1 MSNYLS
7 CNENK
12 WHFYQIDSSG
22 FPEEKS
28 EDSLTIQTYSG
39 TNVITQEGSK
49 LQWKSKDITNLF
61 VRANN
66 DTNYTQVNFDNTS
79 KRVKFEFQTPK
90 VTNCTINKGNL
101 QPNSRLSL
109 TAALEYTLI
118 ISPIDDNVL
127 YIYTTYDIEDP
138 SAEDSSKTKTIQK
151 KAYVPI
157 EGSLKLYSFSNPTVS
172 IYPNT
177 IEYNNDEN
185 NNENSYFTLTHED
198 VSNLSN
204 AFNSDD
210 DGFKTT
216 VTVEVENISKTV
228 DLSAKVYQS
237 RYIQSVNVNIA
248 ALIDSSNIYK
258 TFIIGNK
265 GNESAT
271 TESFTDTNGV
281 DSFYIG
287 LTNDK
292 KVENYPIESFVNI
305 DIIKQYNEISC
316 IKFDTDF
323 YAKNLKNDNSL
334 AYYSIP
340 LRSETLRRALWQ
352 INVSTASIKGIGTLK
367 VKDVFPNNEILEN
380 CEDTINTYVNKLLDN
395 YTAYKNIKTLE
406 GEVNNGNYDAQLLA
420 LSTIP
425 ENDTFKDKVVGLYQL
440 GDHKDEDLLVGGFE
454 YYTKDISA
462 DFLQSIF
469 KVDNAKFFDKSQKQ
483 SLESLKSVAYHI
495 NCKKVENLDMGAA
508 DGGDNTFDITNIDKP
523 ISRFI
528 AKVTATKDSTI
539 GEIKKKENVVYD
551 YNYLL
556 NNKTEAENKLWIKA
570 VNLTNTVDDF
580 YYKDAIFA
588 SGGSTDVPKRIIKE
602 QWIPVKVEKRNN
614 SCFIVLDTNVNI
626 IKPDGKA
633 ENLAGQNDIEKF
645 RNGSGMFD
653 MGNSKVVTNN
663 YDEYRLTEILNN
675 LSIKRFENFGYEIF
689 YKNNNTEISTS
700 DVNTDKGIISF
711 KFFLYSFGFSWT
723 KYNGSKESCYA
734 NKLCFVSAD
743 DIELGADSVK
753 YNFGITKN
761 NLFYK
766 DTNPVL
772 GSSSG
777 VYNNNHYIYY
787 TLGYDN
793 DKYTVTQTM
802 TEDLKPLGPDD
813 RNIVGP
819 FIIADNVSIGSKE
832 YKLSKNKRNND
843 DNTEYVYDSFR
854 NVAAFRPFKDGD
866 MTSELE
872 YKDDICDTISLDK
885 GFIQDYMLRYKD
897 AYTLVKQLDET
908 GAETS
913 NSFII
918 YAGEINENNENFIF
932 TKKVS
937 EKDVIIQQVKSNFT
951 GSYADE
957 VLSNI
962 SDVINQPPFT
972 ASILEADIDY
982 NGVQLK
988 GLKSTSVANNTYV
1001 VYKLYIDDT
1010 LDKYDNESTKK
1021 VDNPVPPIRIDET
1034 EFTVNIFPFNY
1045 DSRGNQVNVP
1055 STVSQFILY
1064 GQTEDKS
1071 GNVSTANNVNYIYSK
1086 TFTVSSAADE
1096 IETID
1101 DERFSYKGIMP
1112 ILLNRSLEQLNV
1124 DFNFDVTS
1132 PDAVELLIDKLKNY
1146 TLSEKIFNNVKVD
1159 GGVSETQAYDSLSL
1173 MHVYS
1178 ENNIKDIQNY
1188 TGDAINE
1195 KWWKSLDDVIAP
1207 LGYTGIEITT
1217 ASNTIQ
1223 NIYIGLEPKLIEK
1236 QIAVFAQSI
1245 YNYEWYLKT
1254 ANNAIIGV
1262 YPNEDYTF
1270 EYSTNENV
1278 SMASIRVYHHPGINN
1293 VGLKTTETDHDV
1305 EAINATGNK
1314 EDDIESKLFKSIFE
1328 GNEKYANK
1336 ATPEYIAGI
1345 INSKIISEYI
1355 NDDNKYSCLVLNRDT
1370 VSVMLT
1376 TNGGWMPDPD
1386 AIITKRDD
1394 KTYPI
1399 SNKVYMSEEIKFIDD
1414 DLLNAN
1420 VDQLTAIVPKINALR
1435 KNYNVSSSNNESSM
1449 QLSVNLAAPYNM
1461 NYGNLINDADKR
1473 YLGITYDLTYM
1484 VPVGVHLTEKFT
1496 GETTAVNY
1504 VNIVK
1509 SLTADEWEYGD
1520 EKNGVKYVDLST
1532 YTVNIPEKMEKTTY
1546 VFKHYTNKYN
1556 GEIFDYKNNKVVKG
1570 PLLLNAVFEPINYE
1584 LYLSYLRETDKGA
1597 NALDTIN
1604 TELRTFTYEDTL
1616 VNFQTDDDGKITENY
1631 LARLPATVTGGTKDD
1646 CFYKG
1651 HILSDGWYLL
1661 PEKTRINNVIIED
1674 DEFLEKTFGPKSALC
1689 YCEPQTYNIYYI
1701 EKLPAVIN
1709 NSTKIKVIAKQENI
1723 SYNQTVELLSG
1734 NESSSVH
1741 GYNELGRYHK
1751 VLFPKP
1757 FAKPVNDILSAAEL
1771 GFANNDGIS
1780 IEDINYADEIF
1791 FYGQTARNIC
1801 GDFSFGEENKTAKV
1815 PNVYLE
1821 YMYEIND
1828 QAIQIKYDDTAN
1840 TIKTFSVSAVDG
1852 KNIDIINFIN
1862 ANNDNAGLQYTNNNT
1877 NFFNTDKIFRKYKLM
1892 HLNEKNEPERIVFT
1906 TGYFSTAPNEF
1917 TVTHNDFVQIYN
1929 IMLEDPTIYLA
1940 PIWES
1945 YKYDVEFIYNDK
1957 SNTLTLESAKKYI
1970 LDIGN
1975 TSDYIFNISVGSSND
1990 IIDLYNFITDF
2001 TNVNAEIYNYYV
2013 GWANTNGIL
2022 RYTAGQAGLTNLVS
2036 ISKNST
2042 FDNNRKLT
2050 SDKLTLQAFFTRRMT
2065 NKNGVIFKEGD
2076 HYYCDDTKLMLINI
2090 SNNGFWAIDA
2100 VFG

>member
-39 TNVITQEGSK
+39 TNVITQVGSIS
-49 LQWKSKDITNLF
+49 QWKSKDITNLF
-61 VRANN
+61 VRTNN
-66 DTNYTQVNFDNTS
+66 ETNYTQVNIDNTS
-79 KRVKFEFQTPK
+79 ERVKFEFQTPK

-118 ISPIDDNVL
+118 ISPIDNNVL

-172 IYPNT
+172 FYPNT

-198 VSNLSN
+198 VRNLSN

-248 ALIDSSNIYK
+248 ALIDSSNVYK

-305 DIIKQYNEISC
+305 DITKQYNEISC

-340 LRSETLRRALWQ
+340 LRSETLRCALWQ

-495 NCKKVENLDMGAA
+495 NCKKVENLDTGAA

-633 ENLAGQNDIEKF
+633 ENLAGQNEIEKF

-663 YDEYRLTEILNN
+663 YDEYLLTEILNN
-675 LSIKRFENFGYEIF
+675 LSIKRFESSGYEIF

-723 KYNGSKESCYA
+723 KYNRDKESCYA
-734 NKLCFVSAD
+734 NKLCFVSDD
-743 DIELGADSVK
+743 DINAKNTVK
-753 YNFGITKN
+753 YSFGITKN
-761 NLFYK
+761 NLFYE
-766 DTNPVL
+766 DTKPVV
-772 GSSSG
+772 GPG
-777 VYNNNHYIYY
+777 AYIYY
-787 TLGYDN
+787 RLDENYNISRHPSNGILSNKDE
-793 DKYTVTQTM
+793 YTV
-802 TEDLKPLGPDD
+802 GPYLSAG
-813 RNIVGP
+813 NISVGSD
-819 FIIADNVSIGSKE
+819 IK

-843 DNTEYVYDSFR
+843 GGIEYVYDSFR
-854 NVAAFRPFKDGD
+854 NVAAFRPFTDGT
-866 MTSELE
+866 MTSTLE

-897 AYTLVKQLDET
+897 AYTLVKELDEA

-918 YAGEINENNENFIF
+918 YAGNIKSNNINSNINSSFVF
-932 TKKVS
+932 TKTSS
-937 EKDVIIQQVKSNFT
+937 EKDIIIQQIKSNPQL
-951 GSYADE
+951 SSIAD
-957 VLSNI
+957 
-962 SDVINQPPFT
+962 DVIKKIDSTISSAYN
-972 ASILEADIDY
+972 ASILETRLQY
-982 NGVQLK
+982 NGTQLE
-988 GLKSTSVANNTYV
+988 GLESTSTINNTYV

-1021 VDNPVPPIRIDET
+1021 VDSPVPPVRIDET

-1055 STVSQFILY
+1055 SAVSQFISY
-1064 GQTEDKS
+1064 GKTEDKN
-1071 GNVSTANNVNYIYSK
+1071 GKVTTIDNVNYIYSK

-1096 IETID
+1096 INVS
-1101 DERFSYKGIMP
+1101 DEKFNYKGIMP
-1112 ILLNRSLEQLNV
+1112 ILLNKSLEELK
-1124 DFNFDVTS
+1124 DFNGADS
-1132 PDAVELLIDKLKNY
+1132 DMIISMLENY
-1146 TLSEKIFNNVKVD
+1146 TLSEKIFNNVVVD
-1159 GGVSETQAYDSLSL
+1159 GDDSGSQAYTSLSL

-1178 ENNIKDIQNY
+1178 ENDIKNIQNY
-1188 TGDAINE
+1188 TGDAITE
-1195 KWWKSLDDVIAP
+1195 KWWQSLNSVMP
-1207 LGYTGIEITT
+1207 LGYDGLTITV
-1217 ASNTIQ
+1217 ASNTTQ
-1223 NIYIGLEPKLIEK
+1223 NIYIGLEPKLIKK

-1262 YPNEDYTF
+1262 YPNEKYTF
-1270 EYSTNENV
+1270 EYSIDENTNT
-1278 SMASIRVYHHPGINN
+1278 ALIRVYHLPGINN
-1293 VGLKTTETDHDV
+1293 VDLETAETDHTV
-1305 EAINATGNK
+1305 ESINATGNK
-1314 EDDIESKLFKSIFE
+1314 EDNIKALLFNSALD
-1328 GNEKYANK
+1328 NEKYANK
-1336 ATPEYIAGI
+1336 ATPEYITSTAS
-1345 INSKIISEYI
+1345 SKIITEYI
-1355 NDDNKYSCLVLNRDT
+1355 DDDTKKYSCLVLNRDT
-1370 VSVMLT
+1370 VRVQLT

-1386 AIITKRDD
+1386 AIITKRDNE
-1394 KTYPI
+1394 KYPI
-1399 SNKVYMSEEIKFIDD
+1399 SNKVYISEDIKFTDD
-1414 DLLNAN
+1414 ELLNAN
-1420 VDQLTAIVPKINALR
+1420 MDQFNAIVPKINALR
-1435 KNYNVSSSNNESSM
+1435 KNYASSGLRSSM
-1449 QLSVNLAAPYNM
+1449 QISA
-1461 NYGNLINDADKR
+1461 NYATPFNKSYENLINDDDKR
-1473 YLGITYDLTYM
+1473 YLGITYDLIYM
-1484 VPVGVHLTEKFT
+1484 VPVGVHLTEKFN

-1504 VNIVK
+1504 INIVK
-1509 SLTADEWEYGD
+1509 SFATDEWEYGD
-1520 EKNGVKYVDLST
+1520 EKDGVKYVDLST

-1546 VFKHYTNKYN
+1546 VFKHYTDRF
-1556 GEIFDYKNNKVVKG
+1556 GEIFDYKNNNIIKG
-1570 PLLLNAVFEPINYE
+1570 PLQIEATFEPINYE
-1584 LYLSYLRETDKGA
+1584 LYLSYLRDTDKGA

-1616 VNFQTDDDGKITENY
+1616 VNFQTDNDGKITENY
-1631 LARLPATVTGGTKDD
+1631 LARLPATVTGNTKDD

-1723 SYNQTVELLSG
+1723 SYNQTVGLLSG
-1734 NESSSVH
+1734 DESSSVY

-1917 TVTHNDFVQIYN
+1917 TVTHEDFTQIYN
-1929 IMLEDPTIYLA
+1929 MMLEDPTIYLA

-2022 RYTAGQAGLTNLVS
+2022 RYTAGQAGLTNLVP
-2036 ISKNST
+2036 ISKNSV
-2042 FDNNRKLT
+2042 FDGNKKLT
-2050 SDKLTLQAFFTRRMT
+2050 SDKLTLQAFFTKRMT

-2090 SNNGFWAIDA
+2090 SNNGFWTIDKT
-2100 VFG
+2100 FS